1 MSGSVSVRLSVSV
14 GSGSGC
20 AAAGVWADKVTM
32 ALVEPEGSNRLLQD
46 VLARAGNETCAD
58 CGNPGKGGGG
68 GTEPCRAGPGSC
80 LHVAELVALQN
91 PPSLRYIEEDNTC
104 IWGGGL

>member
-20 AAAGVWADKVTM
+20 AAAGVWTDKVTM

-46 VLARAGNETCAD
+46 VLARPGNETCAD
-58 CGNPGKGGGG
+58 CGNPGKEGSGRREGSPRRYRRRG
-68 GTEPCRAGPGSC
+68 RGTEPCRAVPGR
-80 LHVAELVALQN
+80 
-91 PPSLRYIEEDNTC
+91 LRAFM
-104 IWGGGL
+104 

>member
-20 AAAGVWADKVTM
+20 AAAGVRTDKVTM

-46 VLARAGNETCAD
+46 VLARPGNETCAD
-58 CGNPGKGGGG
+58 CGNPGKEGGGKPSELPPQG
-68 GTEPCRAGPGSC
+68 EGEPSRVVPGWVRAC
-80 LHVAELVALQN
+80 M
-91 PPSLRYIEEDNTC
+91 
-104 IWGGGL
+104 